1 MGYKRDTQMSKFK
14 KTFAF
19 LVLYST
25 ASFIIF
31 STMMVNKVGSVGW
44 SDLLALS
51 YLLVGAVIVVAAI
64 CVWAIGVLL

>member
-44 SDLLALS
+44 SDLLVLS

>member
-1 MGYKRDTQMSKFK
+1 MSKFK
-14 KTFAF
+14 RTFAF